1 MIDSMWQLKSE
12 LQSGQSGNNYTL
24 KCHSISCTIKLCY
37 IAECKEY
44 KTNLNVKCH
53 AYVKNNSIL
62 ADWLTTVIAFFS
74 VHLLELLEKY
84 DCVPVGI

>member
-12 LQSGQSGNNYTL
+12 LQSGQYGKNYSL
-24 KCHSISCTIKLCY
+24 KCHRISHTNKLCY

-53 AYVKNNSIL
+53 ANVKNNGIL
-62 ADWLTTVIAFFS
+62 ADWLTIVIAFFS